1 MFINKLLSGIIQI
14 LLFSFIPALWWFI
27 TARKKVNFFR
37 WIGLKKWDSA
47 VKQNSGDIFF
57 LGMIVSSIFF
67 ILTSAIMRNLDM
79 EKLAL
84 SEFKGLG
91 ISALPAAVV
100 YSVLNTALSEEIFFR
115 GFLLKRLSHQFGFQ
129 KGNLTQAALFGLLH
143 GIVFF
148 PFVSISKLILISL
161 FTGLIG
167 WSMGW
172 INQIKARGSILPS
185 WGIHAVANLLSAF
198 ISMFDLSL
206 FEFPR
211 FIQR

>member
-1 MFINKLLSGIIQI
+1 MFINKLLSGILQV
-14 LLFSFIPALWWFI
+14 LLFSFMPALWWFI

-57 LGMIVSSIFF
+57 LGMLVSSIFF
-67 ILTSAIMRNLDM
+67 MLTNMTMSYYNTENL
-79 EKLAL
+79 AV
-84 SEFKGLG
+84 SEFRGMG

-100 YSVLNTALSEEIFFR
+100 YSVLNALSEEILFR
-115 GFLLKRLSHQFGFQ
+115 GFLLKRFSHRFGF
-129 KGNLTQAALFGLLH
+129 KNGNLKQAALFGLLH
-143 GIVFF
+143 GVMIF
-148 PFVSISKLILISL
+148 PFVSVSHVITISL

-198 ISMFDLSL
+198 ISMFDLTL